1 MAHLDKYSRQ
11 ELRRILKET
20 YREYDDPTKYEN
32 DVDPARTKN
41 NYNFNPDI
49 RGSYDFLNRL
59 DDRVTDI
66 ITNEM
71 DGKPP
76 RNPPKFASWVIT
88 CPKELIGDLNGD
100 GLQIRKFFT
109 EVWDFCCRRYG
120 KENVIDGV
128 VHMDE
133 STPHMTI
140 YIIPECVSRKSGK
153 HTISVATVFQRQ
165 ELQSFHSDLDKQC
178 ENIFG
183 LKNLVTRSEEE
194 KAENPYNKKMQDFK
208 KDRLAEELFGTV
220 YTEITEEAAEQAQLI
235 LQEAKSKAD
244 QIIMDAGKKAE
255 AFEEKRMEE
264 AAEKIWTMNDQLGE
278 MRKSAKKI
286 HAEVAG
292 GFGSVEDAMVLSMID
307 ESGQRDDL
315 VLQYKRRYPAQLGQD
330 SKRVSD
336 AKAKARKLA
345 NQLPDLRTVTGIGM
359 VNPYERGI
367 ALWEDEYQQI
377 KDETEDEN
385 YDAQPV

>member
-1 MAHLDKYSRQ
+1 MAHLDKYTRQ

-32 DVDPARTKN
+32 DVDIARTHL
-41 NYNFNPDI
+41 NYNMSPDI

-59 DDRVTDI
+59 DDRVADI
-66 ITNEM
+66 IATEM

-100 GLQIRKFFT
+100 DLQIRKFFT

-120 KENVIDGV
+120 KENVVDGV

-133 STPHMTI
+133 STPHMTV

-153 HTISVATVFQRQ
+153 HSISVATVFQRQ
-165 ELQSFHSDLDKQC
+165 ELQSFHADLDKQC
-178 ENIFG
+178 ELIFG
-183 LKNLVTRSEEE
+183 QKNLVTRSEEE

-220 YTEITEEAAEQAQLI
+220 FTEITEEAAEQAQLI
-235 LQEAKSKAD
+235 LQEANSKAD
-244 QIIMDAGKKAE
+244 QIIKDAGKKAE
-255 AFEEKRMEE
+255 VFEEKRMEE

-286 HAEVAG
+286 HAEVAS
-292 GFGSVEDAMVLSMID
+292 GFGSVEDAMVLSMVD
-307 ESGQRDDL
+307 ETGQRDDL

-330 SKRVSD
+330 SKRVLE
-336 AKAKARKLA
+336 AKARASKYA
-345 NQLPDLRTVTGIGM
+345 DRLPDLEKITGIGM

-367 ALWEDEYQQI
+367 ALWDDEYDQI
-377 KDETEDEN
+377 MEDTENKDE
-385 YDAQPV
+385 YSKF

>member
-11 ELRRILKET
+11 ELRRILRET

-32 DVDPARTKN
+32 DVDIARTHL
-41 NYNFNPDI
+41 NYNMNPDI

-59 DDRVTDI
+59 DDRVADI
-66 ITNEM
+66 IATEM

-100 GLQIRKFFT
+100 DQQIRKFFAA
-109 EVWDFCCRRYG
+109 VWDFCCQRYG
-120 KENVIDGV
+120 KEDVIDGV

-153 HTISVATVFQRQ
+153 HSISVATVFQRQ
-165 ELQSFHSDLDKQC
+165 ELQSFHADLDKQC
-178 ENIFG
+178 ELIFG
-183 LKNLVTRSEEE
+183 QKNLVTRSEEE

-220 YTEITEEAAEQAQLI
+220 FTEITEEAAEQAQLI
-235 LQEAKSKAD
+235 LQEANSKAD
-244 QIIMDAGKKAE
+244 QIIKDAGKKAE
-255 AFEEKRMEE
+255 VFEEKRMEE

-286 HAEVAG
+286 HAEVAS
-292 GFGSVEDAMVLSMID
+292 GFGSVEDAMVLSMVD
-307 ESGQRDDL
+307 ETGQRDDL

-330 SKRVSD
+330 SKRVLE
-336 AKAKARKLA
+336 AKARASKYA
-345 NQLPDLRTVTGIGM
+345 DRLPDLGKITGIGM

-367 ALWEDEYQQI
+367 ALWDDEYDQI
-377 KDETEDEN
+377 MEDTENKDEYSEF
-385 YDAQPV
+385 

>member
-1 MAHLDKYSRQ
+1 MAHLDKYTRQ

-32 DVDPARTKN
+32 NVDITRTHL
-41 NYNFNPDI
+41 NYNMSPDI
-49 RGSYDFLNRL
+49 HGSYDFLNRL
-59 DDRVTDI
+59 DDRVADI
-66 ITNEM
+66 IATEM

-109 EVWDFCCRRYG
+109 EVWDFCCQRYG
-120 KENVIDGV
+120 KENVVDGV

-133 STPHMTI
+133 STPHMTV

-153 HTISVATVFQRQ
+153 HSISVATVFQRQ
-165 ELQSFHSDLDKQC
+165 ELQGFHADLDKQC
-178 ENIFG
+178 ELTFG
-183 LKNLVTRSEEE
+183 QKNLVTRSEEE

-220 YTEITEEAAEQAQLI
+220 FTEITEEAAEQAQLI

-244 QIIMDAGKKAE
+244 QIIKDAGKKAE

-264 AAEKIWTMNDQLGE
+264 ATEKIWTMNDQLGE

-286 HAEVAG
+286 HAEVVG

-315 VLQYKRRYPAQLGQD
+315 VLQYKHRYPAQLGQD
-330 SKRVSD
+330 SKRVLE
-336 AKAKARKLA
+336 AKAKASKYA
-345 NQLPDLRTVTGIGM
+345 AQLPDLGKITGIRM
-359 VNPYERGI
+359 VNPYEHGI
-367 ALWEDEYQQI
+367 ALWDDEYEQI
-377 KDETEDEN
+377 MEETENKDEYCN
-385 YDAQPV
+385 I